1 MGKDNKFT
9 TAEMIDAIETAEGN
23 LSDAARYLGC
33 VRQTVHNY
41 VNKFVTVR
49 QAYDNANEQF
59 LDECEGQLRK
69 LVRRGVF
76 PAVVFALKTKGKSR
90 GYVERQEIA
99 TPKDQP
105 LQIEYVNDWRDKA
118 ALSASGAANSKD

>member
-1 MGKDNKFT
+1 MGKNNSHKFT
-9 TAEMIDAIETAEGN
+9 AEEMIAAIERAEGN

-90 GYVERQEIA
+90 GYVERQEISGPEGKQLTINLSWGEDA
-99 TPKDQP
+99 DD
-105 LQIEYVNDWRDKA
+105 ND
-118 ALSASGAANSKD
+118 